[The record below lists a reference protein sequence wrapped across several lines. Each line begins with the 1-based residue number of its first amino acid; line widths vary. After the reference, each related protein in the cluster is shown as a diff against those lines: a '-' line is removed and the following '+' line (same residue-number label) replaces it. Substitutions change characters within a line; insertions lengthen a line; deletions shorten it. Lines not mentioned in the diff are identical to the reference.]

1 MSAPTSAKPPDLHSL
16 IEGLA
21 QKIDALASSTVT
33 SDETRAQISSLRA
46 DVDRLLE
53 AEAAA
58 KETTKARRRLAVAGA
73 AALASVAGGTSEH
86 WLPLV
91 RALVAAF
98 GV

>member
-1 MSAPTSAKPPDLHSL
+1 MSAPTSTKPPDLHSL

-21 QKIDALASSTVT
+21 QKIDGLAEAAATDARVR
-33 SDETRAQISSLRA
+33 DQVADLRR

-58 KETTKARRRLAVAGA
+58 KETAKARRRLAVAGA

-91 RALVAAF
+91 KAALIAL